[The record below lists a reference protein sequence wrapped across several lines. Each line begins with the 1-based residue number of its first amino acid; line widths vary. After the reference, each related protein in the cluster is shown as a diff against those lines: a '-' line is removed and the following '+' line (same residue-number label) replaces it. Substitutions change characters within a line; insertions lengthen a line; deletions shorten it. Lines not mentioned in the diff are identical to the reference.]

1 MTHCYVLS
9 CFEQS
14 SANPLPV
21 YRNWNQFKLRLWKHL
36 WRNNSEKQNSPFR
49 FSCEGNFFFGMYNG
63 FLYIIIIML
72 LFKSQALF
80 VLAHAICVSCALFCI
95 KYQQQKKELPWTQ
108 TFRSRFCLET
118 LEKNQAVRQN
128 LEWKAWV
135 WESMSASSTQNERA
149 GAILVTRC
157 SQC

>member
-1 MTHCYVLS
+1 
-9 CFEQS
+9 
-14 SANPLPV
+14 
-21 YRNWNQFKLRLWKHL
+21 
-36 WRNNSEKQNSPFR
+36 
-49 FSCEGNFFFGMYNG
+49 MYNG

-95 KYQQQKKELPWTQ
+95 KYQQKKKRTQ
-108 TFRSRFCLET
+108 TFRSRFCLEA

-135 WESMSASSTQNERA
+135 
-149 GAILVTRC
+149 
-157 SQC
+157 